1 LADRQLWQAPTV
13 GIILFSLQKKF
24 FDMFELALSIL
35 VSYLIGSLNSSLI
48 LGKINNYDVR
58 EHGSGNAGA
67 TNTYRM
73 HGRIHGT
80 IVFCFDC
87 FKGFFAIILAESLI
101 LSGLDNPLFDIE
113 IYLYFSALSVVIGH
127 CYPLWFQFKG
137 GKGAATG
144 LGIFLYF
151 EPFLVAPSLL
161 IWMLSLVVFRFVGLA
176 TILAFASLPVFV
188 FLFER
193 QSFVNLIFFSLIL
206 GLLILFTHR
215 QNINSMLKGTE
226 HRVSF
231 SLKSDAN

>member
-1 LADRQLWQAPTV
+1 
-13 GIILFSLQKKF
+13 
-24 FDMFELALSIL
+24 MFELALSIL

-58 EHGSGNAGA
+58 DYGSGNAGA

-87 FKGFFAIILAESLI
+87 FKGFFAVILAESLI
-101 LSGLDNPLFDIE
+101 LSELHNPLFGIE

-151 EPFLVAPSLL
+151 EPFLVAPSLFV
-161 IWMLSLVVFRFVGLA
+161 WMLSLVVFRFVGLA

>member
-1 LADRQLWQAPTV
+1 
-13 GIILFSLQKKF
+13 
-24 FDMFELALSIL
+24 MFELALSIL

-87 FKGFFAIILAESLI
+87 FKGFFAIILAQSLI
-101 LSGLDNPLFDIE
+101 LSGLRNPLFDIE

-161 IWMLSLVVFRFVGLA
+161 VWMLSLVVFRFVGLA

-188 FLFER
+188 YLFER
-193 QSFVNLIFFSLIL
+193 QSFVNLVFFSLIL

-226 HRVSF
+226 QRVSF

>member
-101 LSGLDNPLFDIE
+101 LSGLHNPLFDIE

-193 QSFVNLIFFSLIL
+193 QSFVNLVFFSFIL

>member
-1 LADRQLWQAPTV
+1 
-13 GIILFSLQKKF
+13 
-24 FDMFELALSIL
+24 MFELALSIL
-35 VSYLIGSLNSSLI
+35 ISYLIGSLNSSLI

-67 TNTYRM
+67 TNTFRV

-87 FKGFFAIILAESLI
+87 FKGFFAVILAESLI
-101 LSGLDNPLFDIE
+101 LSELHNPLFDIE

-151 EPFLVAPSLL
+151 EPFLLVPSLL
-161 IWMLSLVVFRFVGLA
+161 VWMLSLVVFRFVGLA
-176 TILAFASLPVFV
+176 TILAFASLPLFV

-193 QSFVNLIFFSLIL
+193 QSLVSLIFFSLIL

-231 SLKSDAN
+231 SNKSDAN

>member
-24 FDMFELALSIL
+24 FNMFELALSIL

-101 LSGLDNPLFDIE
+101 LSGLHNPLFDIE

-193 QSFVNLIFFSLIL
+193 QSFVNLVFFSFIL

>member
-1 LADRQLWQAPTV
+1 
-13 GIILFSLQKKF
+13 
-24 FDMFELALSIL
+24 MFELALSIL

-193 QSFVNLIFFSLIL
+193 QSFVNLVFFSFIL

>member
-1 LADRQLWQAPTV
+1 
-13 GIILFSLQKKF
+13 
-24 FDMFELALSIL
+24 MFELALSIL

-151 EPFLVAPSLL
+151 EPFLVVPSLL
-161 IWMLSLVVFRFVGLA
+161 VWMLSLVVFRFVGLA

-206 GLLILFTHR
+206 GLLILFTHL

-231 SLKSDAN
+231 SLKSDAQ

>member
-1 LADRQLWQAPTV
+1 
-13 GIILFSLQKKF
+13 
-24 FDMFELALSIL
+24 MFELALSIL

-101 LSGLDNPLFDIE
+101 LSGLHNPLFDIE

-151 EPFLVAPSLL
+151 EPFLVAPCLL

-193 QSFVNLIFFSLIL
+193 QSFVNLVFFSLIL

>member
-1 LADRQLWQAPTV
+1 
-13 GIILFSLQKKF
+13 
-24 FDMFELALSIL
+24 MFELALSIL

-58 EHGSGNAGA
+58 KHGSGNAGA
-67 TNTYRM
+67 TNTFRM
-73 HGRIHGT
+73 HGKIQGT

-87 FKGFFAIILAESLI
+87 LKGFLAIKLSESLI
-101 LSGLDNPLFDIE
+101 LGELHNPLFDLD

-151 EPFLVAPSLL
+151 EPFLVVPSLL
-161 IWMLSLVVFRFVGLA
+161 VWMLSLVVFRFVGLA
-176 TILAFASLPVFV
+176 TILAFASVPVFV

>member
-1 LADRQLWQAPTV
+1 
-13 GIILFSLQKKF
+13 
-24 FDMFELALSIL
+24 MFELALSIL

-80 IVFCFDC
+80 IVLCFDC

-101 LSGLDNPLFDIE
+101 LSGLRNPLFDIE

-151 EPFLVAPSLL
+151 EPFLVVPSLL
-161 IWMLSLVVFRFVGLA
+161 VWMLSLVVFRFVGLA
-176 TILAFASLPVFV
+176 TILAFVSLPVFV

-193 QSFVNLIFFSLIL
+193 QSFVNLVLFSLIL

>member
-1 LADRQLWQAPTV
+1 
-13 GIILFSLQKKF
+13 
-24 FDMFELALSIL
+24 MFELALSIL

-151 EPFLVAPSLL
+151 EPFLVVPSLL
-161 IWMLSLVVFRFVGLA
+161 VWMLSLVVFRFVGLA

-193 QSFVNLIFFSLIL
+193 QSFVNLVFFSFIL

>member
-1 LADRQLWQAPTV
+1 
-13 GIILFSLQKKF
+13 
-24 FDMFELALSIL
+24 MFELALSIL
-35 VSYLIGSLNSSLI
+35 ISYLIGSLNSSLI

-101 LSGLDNPLFDIE
+101 LSGLHNPLFDIE

-151 EPFLVAPSLL
+151 EPFLVVPSLL
-161 IWMLSLVVFRFVGLA
+161 VWILSLVIFRFVGLA